1 LNSAPESYELLID
14 TGTAEREKF
23 LDQLEELFVDF
34 RDERTSSINRTYR
47 VVKSMQN
54 WIRSLP
60 NYTKKFTIYLK
71 DGKQKEI
78 LPATAFIRREL
89 LKFEINSR
97 ELLFDTF
104 VKKLGEDNNGI
115 VGCYQ
120 QIYHTKQTLGGH
132 LSDVRQELSK
142 VLIGIFKPGY
152 QGGLSRSIKAWYKD
166 LPAITKTR
174 VFDSNSNI
182 LLSFAEK
189 LNSYDD
195 IQVLDELIYRFTSM
209 AIEDWSDALAAQ
221 FIDDISASVSKVL
234 SYHQQDHFVQN
245 DDCKIII
252 NLENGNI
259 EKSFVSSKISALG
272 KTALN
277 NLEAVFEEYNGA
289 LEPDEQLNILIQMI
303 KDLLE

>member
-104 VKKLGEDNNGI
+104 VKKLGEDNNGL

-120 QIYHTKQTLGGH
+120 QIYHTKPCFATPSEGFTLCIV
-132 LSDVRQELSK
+132 LMKTKVRLM
-142 VLIGIFKPGY
+142 
-152 QGGLSRSIKAWYKD
+152 RCSI
-166 LPAITKTR
+166 R
-174 VFDSNSNI
+174 C
-182 LLSFAEK
+182 
-189 LNSYDD
+189 
-195 IQVLDELIYRFTSM
+195 
-209 AIEDWSDALAAQ
+209 LAP
-221 FIDDISASVSKVL
+221 IIWIIS
-234 SYHQQDHFVQN
+234 
-245 DDCKIII
+245 
-252 NLENGNI
+252 
-259 EKSFVSSKISALG
+259 
-272 KTALN
+272 T
-277 NLEAVFEEYNGA
+277 
-289 LEPDEQLNILIQMI
+289 
-303 KDLLE
+303 